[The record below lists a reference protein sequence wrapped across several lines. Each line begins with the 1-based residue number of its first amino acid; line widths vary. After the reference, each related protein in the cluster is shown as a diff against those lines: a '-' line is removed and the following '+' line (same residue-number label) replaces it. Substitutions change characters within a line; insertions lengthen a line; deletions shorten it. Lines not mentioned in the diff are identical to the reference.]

1 MAESQLIGYIRVSTL
16 NQTPDRQLEGYQLD
30 KVFISGASF

>member
-16 NQTPDRQLEGYQLD
+16 NQTPD